1 MIRPPWY
8 RTPTYLEVAAD
19 IRDQIASGALEPGDA
34 IPSETAMHQ
43 VYGISRPTIRRV
55 VGQLRA
61 EGLVV
66 TIQGTGTYVRKVRYQ
81 HRVELP
87 AGATVSA
94 RMPTPTEGER
104 YGLTVGQP
112 VLVIQRGETTAVL
125 PADRVVVHTV
135 TR

>member
-19 IRDQIASGALEPGDA
+19 IRDRISSGELGPGQVL
-34 IPSETAMHQ
+34 PSETEMHQ
-43 VYGISRPTIRRV
+43 RYGISRPTIRRV
-55 VGQLRA
+55 IGQLRA

-66 TIQGTGTYVRKVRYQ
+66 TIQGSGSFVREPRAQ
-81 HRVELP
+81 HRVALP

-94 RMPTPTEGER
+94 RMPTPVEAER
-104 YGLTVGQP
+104 YGLTVGVP

-125 PADRVVVHTV
+125 PADRVMIN